1 VLHKLSG
8 YTASII
14 AHGMVLGTLVFWKV
28 TVPTPPELVL
38 ITSDVVETPE
48 ELNLVDALTAEDT
61 TSNIVTTAAFAPGVP
76 GTAGAARIEE
86 ARNDLKSQQVVAASM
101 RADLDRPVLHGE
113 LKNFNLDSPIEG
125 AVGPTMGNGGSDS
138 SSVDRI
144 THEIKNSLQKGRVLV
159 CWVLDSTYSMRE
171 RREAVLKRF
180 EKVYGELDRLGVAKE
195 KALLTNVMM
204 FGQRNQFLA
213 KEPTAD
219 VQQLLKHL
227 KEVKDDESGVENIF
241 SAVRRICEEYRTYQV
256 QQRRQLMI
264 VVLTDEKGDDAV
276 ALDDAINICKRNRVP
291 VYVMGPMAPFGRDKI
306 MVDWTDKQTGE
317 KFPVPTERGPESIEI
332 EHLALPFWGVGN
344 QFSLFGSGFGPYA
357 LTRLVRETGGLYF
370 VDGSDFRGVRFNPDD
385 MREYRP
391 DYVPF
396 KDYLESKRKSPLHA
410 AVVEAAM
417 QSQGKDA
424 PIDPPMYFPVEN
436 MSPRLTDAQR
446 IVAKTEF
453 FVKQSLRS
461 LQEVEKFR
469 EKETSKRWQAH
480 FDLMLGRLLAARV
493 RADEYNWALAQM
505 KVNPKTPKEKGMN
518 AFRLVGDKEI
528 SFGRKEIADAKKSE
542 TNVRKSDPKA
552 MAKAKEDADKA
563 LMYLQ
568 RVIKDHPDT
577 PWSKMAERE
586 LQTPLGF
593 KWMETY
599 IPPPPRPGQPLTPQQ
614 QAEQERQKKRN
625 EAMKRVPKNI

>member
-1 VLHKLSG
+1 VYQKLSG
-8 YTASII
+8 YAVSVVVH
-14 AHGMVLGTLVFWKV
+14 AMVLGTLLFWKV
-28 TVPTPPELVL
+28 TYPTPPELVL

-48 ELNLVDALTAEDT
+48 DVNLVDALTVEDSAT
-61 TSNIVTTAAFAPGVP
+61 NIVNTAAFAPGAP
-76 GTAGAARIEE
+76 GSSGAARIEQTR
-86 ARNDLKSQQVVAASM
+86 ADVQTQQVVAASL

-125 AVGPTMGNGGSDS
+125 VVGPTMGNGGSDA

-144 THEIKNSLQKGRVLV
+144 THEIKNSLNKGRVLV
-159 CWVLDSTYSMRE
+159 CWVLDSTYSMKE

-180 EKVYGELDRLGVAKE
+180 ERVYGELDRLGVAKE
-195 KALLTNVMM
+195 KALLTNIMM

-213 KEPTAD
+213 PEPTSD
-219 VQQLLKHL
+219 VRQLLKLL
-227 KEVKDDESGVENIF
+227 KNVKDDESGIENIF
-241 SAVRRICEEYRTYQV
+241 GAVRRICEEYRSYQV

-276 ALDDAINICKRNRVP
+276 ALDDAINICKRNKVP
-291 VYVMGPMAPFGRDKI
+291 VYVMGPMAPFGRDRI

-317 KFPVPTERGPESIEI
+317 KFPVPAARGPESIEI
-332 EHLALPFWGVGN
+332 EHLALPFWGAGD

-370 VDGSDFRGVRFNPDD
+370 VDGSDFRGIRFNPDD

-391 DYVPF
+391 DYMPF
-396 KDYLESKRKSPLHA
+396 KDYLESKRKNPLHA

-424 PIDPPMYFPVEN
+424 PVDPPMFFPAEN
-436 MSPRLTDAQR
+436 MNPRLTAAQG

-480 FDLMLGRLLAARV
+480 YDLMMGRLLAARV
-493 RADEYNWALAQM
+493 RADEYNWALGQM
-505 KVNPKTPKEKGMN
+505 KTNPKTNKEKGMN
-518 AFRLVGDKEI
+518 SFRLVGDKEI
-528 SFGRKEIADAKKSE
+528 SFGRKEVADAKKSE
-542 TNVRKSDPKA
+542 TNVRRSDPKA
-552 MAKAKEDADKA
+552 TAKAKEDGDKA
-563 LMYLQ
+563 MTYLQ
-568 RVIKDHPDT
+568 RVIKEHPDT

-593 KWMETY
+593 KWVEAY
-599 IPPPPRPGQPLTPQQ
+599 LQPPPRPGQPPTPQQ
-614 QAEQERQKKRN
+614 QADMERQKKRN
-625 EAMKRVPKNI
+625 EAMKRVPKEI